1 VEASGDRHRID
12 PTSVTG
18 LPRLLRNS
26 IAHFNIRPIEKSG
39 RFAGVRVW
47 NKDDAGMITLVAD
60 LDFDALRPLA
70 RHILEALV
78 QSENDLSLDDPP
90 DPLQT
95 LQIQIDRA
103 TPRTRKPPRIIDST
117 WAQFLKASHDNYDEA
132 KRTVDRI
139 LRDKA
144 RELNIK
150 FSR

>member
-1 VEASGDRHRID
+1 
-12 PTSVTG
+12 
-18 LPRLLRNS
+18 
-26 IAHFNIRPIEKSG
+26 
-39 RFAGVRVW
+39 
-47 NKDDAGMITLVAD
+47 MITLVAD

-139 LRDKA
+139 SETRPV
-144 RELNIK
+144 N
-150 FSR
+150 